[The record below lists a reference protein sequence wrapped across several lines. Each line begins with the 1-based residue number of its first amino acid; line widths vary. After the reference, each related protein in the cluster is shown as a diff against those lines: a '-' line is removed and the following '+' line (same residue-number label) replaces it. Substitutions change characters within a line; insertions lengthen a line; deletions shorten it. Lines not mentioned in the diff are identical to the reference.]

1 MDFKNANELLALCEE
16 KIFLSQ
22 RLCVSVRLSLAK
34 QSLKL

>member
-16 KIFLSQ
+16 KK

-34 QSLKL
+34 QPLRL